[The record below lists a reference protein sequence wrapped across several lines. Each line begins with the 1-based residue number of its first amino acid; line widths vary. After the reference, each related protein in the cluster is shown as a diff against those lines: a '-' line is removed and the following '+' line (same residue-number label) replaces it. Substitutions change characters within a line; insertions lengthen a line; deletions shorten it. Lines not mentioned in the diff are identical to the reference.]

1 MLAAA
6 IALYVLATLA
16 VGWWASRRVQTAE
29 DYLLAGR
36 QLPLVL
42 ATATVFATWFGAE
55 TILGVSAE
63 VAREGLRGAVVDPLG
78 AALCLLLVGWL
89 FARPLYRRRLLTF
102 GDLYRNAFGPRA
114 ETAAALLLVIS
125 YLGWV
130 AGQFVALG
138 LLAELVLGL
147 PLEAGVVGGCMVVV
161 AYTWLGGMWAIAWL
175 DLAQNIVLVAGLAL
189 TLGMLAADLQP
200 TAVTLPPDFFNPLPR
215 ADWLDGLAWMAS
227 LATIGLGSIPQQ
239 DVFQRVM
246 AARTEGVAA
255 GASVLGGL
263 LYLTVGLLPVI
274 LAVLLRLHQPESVGL
289 GAEQVDPQQAIP
301 RYILGQLPPA
311 VGVLFVGALLSAILS
326 TCSAALLAPA
336 AIVAENL
343 IAPWVGG
350 LKGTRLLAVSRSAV
364 LAVAAVALT
373 MALSRSDI
381 HALVSESS
389 AFSLVCL
396 FVPMLAALY
405 GWRLSENG
413 ALASMGLGLGVW
425 LAASWAEAAVP
436 PLLLGL
442 GASAL
447 PLFGAL
453 RQKTG

>member
-1 MLAAA
+1 MLALG

-16 VGWWASRRVQTAE
+16 VGWWASRRVHTAE

-36 QLPLVL
+36 RLPLFL

-63 VAREGLRGAVVDPLG
+63 VARHGLRGAVVDPLG
-78 AALCLLLVGWL
+78 AALCLVLVGWF

-102 GDLYRNAFGPRA
+102 GDLYRDAFGPRA
-114 ETAAALLLVIS
+114 EALAAVLLVVS

-138 LLAELVLGL
+138 LLAQLVLGI
-147 PLEAGVVGGCMVVV
+147 PLAVGVVAGCVVV
-161 AYTWLGGMWAIAWL
+161 VVYTWLGGLWAIAWL
-175 DLAQNIVLVAGLAL
+175 DLAQNLILVVGLAL
-189 TLGMLAADLQP
+189 TLGTLAVEAVPGSQP
-200 TAVTLPPDFFNPLPR
+200 LPAGFFNPWPR
-215 ADWLDGLAWMAS
+215 ADMLDILAWVAA

-246 AARTEGVAA
+246 ASRTEGVAV
-255 GASVLGGL
+255 GSSWLGGG
-263 LYLTVGLLPVI
+263 LYLTVGLLPVG
-274 LAVLLRLHQPESVGL
+274 LAVLLRLHQPDVVGL
-289 GAEQVDPQQAIP
+289 GTDAQQAIP
-301 RYILGQLPPA
+301 RYILGQLPPV

-343 IAPWVGG
+343 VAPRVGG
-350 LKGTRLLAVSRSAV
+350 LTGRRLLAVSRGAV
-364 LAVAAVALT
+364 VAVAAVSLAL
-373 MALSRSDI
+373 ALSRSDI
-381 HALVSESS
+381 HDLVCESS

-405 GWRLSENG
+405 GWRLGERG
-413 ALASMGLGLGVW
+413 ALVSMGLGLAVW
-425 LAASWAEAAVP
+425 LAASWAESAVP

-447 PLFGAL
+447 PLVGAL
-453 RQKTG
+453 RRRRT